1 MSALGAA
8 PSLVDRL
15 SETLDALRRALPTVA
30 LQAGGTVP
38 FLAERPRVLE
48 SLRAVLDHISKEEL
62 DNQRWLSGGVI
73 EYRTADQ
80 AAALQEVLLQLQH
93 GWERRIASKLGPQR
107 VAALLRLL
115 EADVPDFLD
124 LLGCVNDENANSDV
138 LAWLLSPRRAP
149 VIAAATLHRL
159 VTFLEPPE
167 DPEHPKAHPKEHR
180 EERRKE
186 WHEEWQRRVRTSVD
200 ANCLSV
206 RRELVFGR
214 EWSDESSEDRLDL
227 MISGPALIL
236 VIENKL
242 WSPEHAKQTEGY
254 SRWLSQQPG
263 LTGGLFLSPTGAP
276 PLSKGFQAVSY
287 MDLLGCLLEAP
298 AAGVSLTR
306 QEEIV
311 LGSYLNTLAR
321 RVLRTELRT
330 LRAGGGPS
338 E

>member
-1 MSALGAA
+1 
-8 PSLVDRL
+8 L
-15 SETLDALRRALPTVA
+15 SETLVALRRALPTVA

-48 SLRAVLDHISKEEL
+48 SLRAVLDHINKEEL
-62 DNQRWLSGGVI
+62 DNRRVLSGGVI

-80 AAALQEVLLQLQH
+80 AAMLHEVLLQLQH

-124 LLGCVNDENANSDV
+124 LLGLVNDENSNSDV
-138 LAWLLSPRRAP
+138 LAWLLSPRCAP
-149 VIAAATLHRL
+149 GIAPATLHRL
-159 VTFLEPPE
+159 ATFLEHPE
-167 DPEHPKAHPKEHR
+167 D
-180 EERRKE
+180 
-186 WHEEWQRRVRTSVD
+186 WQRRVRTAVD

-214 EWSDESSEDRLDL
+214 EWTHETSEDRLDL
-227 MISGPALIL
+227 MISGPTFIL

-242 WSPEHAKQTEGY
+242 WSPEHAKQTQGY
-254 SRWLSQQPG
+254 ARWLSQQPG
-263 LTGGLFLSPTGAP
+263 LSGGLFLSPTGAP
-276 PLSKGFQAVSY
+276 PLSTGFHAISY

-298 AAGVSLTR
+298 ATGVSLTR

-311 LGSYLNTLAR
+311 LASYLNTLAR

>member
-1 MSALGAA
+1 MSALGAS

-48 SLRAVLDHISKEEL
+48 SLRAVLDRINKEEL
-62 DNQRWLSGGVI
+62 DNQRVLSGGVI

-115 EADVPDFLD
+115 ETDVPDFLD

-149 VIAAATLHRL
+149 GIAPATLHRL
-159 VTFLEPPE
+159 VTFLKPPE
-167 DPEHPKAHPKEHR
+167 DLEHP
-180 EERRKE
+180 
-186 WHEEWQRRVRTSVD
+186 EEWQEEWHRRLRTAVH

-227 MISGPALIL
+227 MISGPAFIL

-287 MDLLGCLLEAP
+287 MDLLGCLLEGP
-298 AAGVSLTR
+298 ATGVSLTR
-306 QEEIV
+306 QEDIV

-330 LRAGGGPS
+330 LRAGGGLS

>member
-1 MSALGAA
+1 MSALGAS
-8 PSLVDRL
+8 PSLVNRL
-15 SETLDALRRALPTVA
+15 SETLDAVRRALPTVA
-30 LQAGGTVP
+30 LQAGCTVP

-48 SLRAVLDHISKEEL
+48 SLRAVLDRINKEEL
-62 DNQRWLSGGVI
+62 DNQRVLSGGVI

-93 GWERRIASKLGPQR
+93 GWERRIASKLGPER

-124 LLGCVNDENANSDV
+124 LLGRVDNENANSDV

-149 VIAAATLHRL
+149 GIAPATLYRL
-159 VTFLEPPE
+159 VTFLEPPK
-167 DPEHPKAHPKEHR
+167 DREHPG
-180 EERRKE
+180 
-186 WHEEWQRRVRTSVD
+186 EWQRRLRTAVD

-214 EWSDESSEDRLDL
+214 EWSDESSEERLDL
-227 MISGPALIL
+227 MISGPTFIL

-254 SRWLSQQPG
+254 SRWLSQQSG

-287 MDLLGCLLEAP
+287 MDLLGCLLEGP

-330 LRAGGGPS
+330 LRVGGGPS
-338 E
+338 A

>member
-1 MSALGAA
+1 LN
-8 PSLVDRL
+8 
-15 SETLDALRRALPTVA
+15 ETLDALRRALPTVT

-48 SLRAVLDHISKEEL
+48 SLRTVLDHINKDEL
-62 DNQRWLSGGVI
+62 DTQRWLSGGVI

-93 GWERRIASKLGPQR
+93 GWERRIASKLGRQR

-115 EADVPDFLD
+115 ETDVPDFLD
-124 LLGCVNDENANSDV
+124 LLGRVNDENANSDV

-149 VIAAATLHRL
+149 GIAPATLHRL

-167 DPEHPKAHPKEHR
+167 DLEHPED
-180 EERRKE
+180 
-186 WHEEWQRRVRTSVD
+186 WQRRVRTAVD

-227 MISGPALIL
+227 MISGPAFIL

-254 SRWLSQQPG
+254 ARWLSQQPG

-276 PLSKGFQAVSY
+276 PLSSGFQAVSY

-298 AAGVSLTR
+298 AAGVSLTH

>member
-1 MSALGAA
+1 M
-8 PSLVDRL
+8 
-15 SETLDALRRALPTVA
+15 
-30 LQAGGTVP
+30 P

-48 SLRAVLDHISKEEL
+48 SLRAVLDHINKEEL
-62 DNQRWLSGGVI
+62 DNQRVLSGGVI

-80 AAALQEVLLQLQH
+80 AATLQEVLLQLQH

-115 EADVPDFLD
+115 EADVPDFLE
-124 LLGCVNDENANSDV
+124 LLGRVNDENANSDV
-138 LAWLLSPRRAP
+138 LAWLLSPRHAP
-149 VIAAATLHRL
+149 GIAPATLHRL
-159 VTFLEPPE
+159 VTFVKPPKDLEPPK
-167 DPEHPKAHPKEHR
+167 DFEHP
-180 EERRKE
+180 
-186 WHEEWQRRVRTSVD
+186 EEWQRRVRTAVE

-227 MISGPALIL
+227 MISGPTFIL

-254 SRWLSQQPG
+254 SRLLSQQPG

-298 AAGVSLTR
+298 ATGVSLTH

-311 LGSYLNTLAR
+311 LASYLNTLAR